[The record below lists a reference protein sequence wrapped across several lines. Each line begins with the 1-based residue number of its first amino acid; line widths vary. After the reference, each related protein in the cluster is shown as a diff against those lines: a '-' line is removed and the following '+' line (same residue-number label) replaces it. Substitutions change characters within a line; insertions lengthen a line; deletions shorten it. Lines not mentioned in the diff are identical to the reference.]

1 MNPLRSYT
9 PSASSRNV
17 TEPISRLQTFPSS
30 FSPPSRYYNDLPS
43 GRNLHPLPA
52 MSTSTGFE
60 SSRYAT
66 PLARSMHSPSSSGS
80 FDTSRFLTPREG
92 RSPPHVSPPQSEFH
106 PRLYPGSV
114 RHAARTMTVNR
125 SSYSGPTTIFGETDW
140 RKLMEA
146 EKERD
151 ARLLEKEPQ
160 QQSEIPTPIAETPVE
175 NVRLHSQSQA
185 HSSISSSLVTAPSPT
200 FSAQSPASGL
210 NDVRAC
216 SFFFAFIFS
225 LIWSVMLSSRRLDQP
240 QHRPPTRRHFMVRRI
255 RSLLAGEFPR
265 SRLRLI

>member
-17 TEPISRLQTFPSS
+17 TETIPRLQTFPSS
-30 FSPPSRYYNDLPS
+30 FSPPTRYYNDLPS
-43 GRNLHPLPA
+43 GRNLHSPPA

-66 PLARSMHSPSSSGS
+66 PLARSMHSPAASGS
-80 FDTSRFLTPREG
+80 FDTSRFPTRREG
-92 RSPPHVSPPQSEFH
+92 RSPPHVSPPHPEFH

-125 SSYSGPTTIFGETDW
+125 SSYSEPATIFGETDW

-151 ARLLEKEPQ
+151 ARRLEKEPL
-160 QQSEIPTPIAETPVE
+160 QSEITTPIAETPVE
-175 NVRLHSQSQA
+175 SVHLHSQSQA
-185 HSSISSSLVTAPSPT
+185 HSSISSSLVTASSPT

-216 SFFFAFIFS
+216 FFFPPLFLS
-225 LIWSVMLSSRRLDQP
+225 LIWSVTLSSRRLDQP
-240 QHRPPTRRHFMVRRI
+240 QLRPPIRHHFLVRRI
-255 RSLLAGEFPR
+255 RSLLAGEFTR
-265 SRLRLI
+265 GFVRD